1 MVHLLTFIIFFL
13 FTFSSAMEGLE
24 DQNLVL
30 VWEVHMT
37 VPYDFKARII
47 ERGKVWQQIADNL
60 NSDRALKFPSK
71 KFGGF

>member
-30 VWEVHMT
+30 VWEVLMT
-37 VPYDFKARII
+37 VPYDFKARTI

-60 NSDRALKFPSK
+60 NSDHALKFPSK